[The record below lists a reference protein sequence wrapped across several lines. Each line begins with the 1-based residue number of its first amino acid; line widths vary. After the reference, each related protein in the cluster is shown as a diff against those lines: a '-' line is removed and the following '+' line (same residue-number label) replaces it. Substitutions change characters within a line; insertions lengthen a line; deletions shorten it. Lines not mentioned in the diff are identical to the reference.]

1 MYTYQLIPAEDMDT
15 IIPLWQLLNDQ
26 ISTKILTERLK
37 EMIQKGYVC
46 AGAYEGEKLIG
57 ICGIWI
63 LTKYYIGRHLEPDNV
78 IILPEYRGKGIG
90 EQLMEWVHAY
100 GKSRGCVAAE
110 LNCYVSNT
118 AGQKFWVNE
127 GYEILGFHYR
137 KMLS

>member
-1 MYTYQLIPAEDMDT
+1 MFTYQLIPAEEMDS
-15 IIPLWQLLNDQ
+15 IIPLWQLLNNQ
-26 ISTKILTERLK
+26 ISSKILGERLK
-37 EMIQKGYVC
+37 EMLQKGYAC
-46 AGAYEGEKLIG
+46 AGVYEGEKLIG

-78 IILPEYRGKGIG
+78 IILPEYRGRGIG
-90 EQLMEWVHAY
+90 EKLMEWVHAY

-110 LNCYVSNT
+110 LNCYVSNA

-137 KMLS
+137 KML